1 MWSLWEGAEHLLLHL
16 TLWPKYWV
24 SRSIDTSSSCKMSA
38 HLALQELEHHT
49 LSYLPSFHFN
59 SSVTCVF
66 PGDLSDARCHYPL
79 KASNDL
85 GRVWCLFI
93 TIFYASPP
101 WRIVTPITLTSGLTI
116 WLPLANEMWMEV
128 TCPFQSNSF
137 MSDHGFHHC
146 SLLLPPGQH
155 SSREI
160 WLPQLGS
167 WEEEDVEQG
176 HSWPTKV
183 SNHNSLG

>member
-137 MSDHGFHHC
+137 TNEQTKISR
-146 SLLLPPGQH
+146 
-155 SSREI
+155 SSRAPKWQSEVYPTPKPEAFVAI
-160 WLPQLGS
+160 MVHCLPFLFFRFWKARQ
-167 WEEEDVEQG
+167 
-176 HSWPTKV
+176 
-183 SNHNSLG
+183 